1 MQLPQFEVHAAT
13 EDKHWWFLARREIVS
28 ELLRHISPKPEKIV
42 DVGCGTGGNT
52 AALAAK
58 YDCLGIDPIPE
69 AIAFAQERFPFVQFI
84 QGYAPQDI
92 EHQMQDADVVML
104 MDVLEHIEDDFLF
117 VSELLASMKPG
128 AHLLLMAPADPTLWG
143 PHDKGFEHYR
153 RYTTDRLR
161 LLWKDLPVTERMV
174 SYCNSRLYPLVKVA
188 RMISRM
194 CGASLGP
201 NDTDL
206 SLPMVPI
213 NALFHRLF
221 LGEKKRLINLLDG
234 KTSKGFGFGVS
245 VMAVVRR
252 EEGEIIPRKYPAN
265 VARDAR
271 PWMGM

>member
-28 ELLRHISPKPEKIV
+28 ELLKQISPKPEKIV

-52 AALAAK
+52 AALASE
-58 YDCLGIDPIPE
+58 YSCLGIDPIPE
-69 AIAFAQERFPFVQFI
+69 AIAFAKEKFPDAEFI

-92 EHQMQDADVVML
+92 QDQMHDADIVML

-117 VSELLASMKPG
+117 VSELLSSMKPG

-143 PHDKGFEHYR
+143 PHDKGFEHFR
-153 RYTTDRLR
+153 RYTLDRLR
-161 LLWKDLPVTERMV
+161 LLWKDLPVTERLV

-206 SLPMVPI
+206 SLPIAPV
-213 NALFHRLF
+213 NSLFHTIFLSEKKKLVRLF
-221 LGEKKRLINLLDG
+221 NGES
-234 KTSKGFGFGVS
+234 SKGFGFGVS
-245 VMAVVRR
+245 IMAVVRR
-252 EEGEIIPRKYPAN
+252 EEGEITSHKYPSN
-265 VARDAR
+265 VEKDAR
-271 PWMGM
+271 PWMA